1 MDDLNPFDRAR
12 KQCSTFS
19 WNLLSSISVLDA
31 KSKLNNES
39 ENENLQQAFDMLIE
53 HHCKYLTD
61 EVVH

>member
-1 MDDLNPFDRAR
+1 MDDLNPFDQAR

-39 ENENLQQAFDMLIE
+39 ENEKLQQAFDMLIE
-53 HHCKYLTD
+53 HHCKHLTD
-61 EVVH
+61 EVAH